1 MTLLENT
8 YHILK
13 AAELTTTC
21 EAFSRDYVAKSP
33 NWFAW
38 QRHTG
43 RDFSAAAAIQ
53 CLRSIRLQR
62 QRGLALNGEQ
72 KVALALAERQLLQHL
87 NERHFVADVLC

>member
-38 QRHTG
+38 RRHAG
-43 RDFSAAAAIQ
+43 RDFSLAAAIQ

-62 QRGLALNGEQ
+62 QRGLALNGLQ
-72 KVALALAERQLLQHL
+72 IRALADLEYELLQHL
-87 NERHFVADVLC
+87 NECYFINGVST